1 MVLPSGSSTLSM
13 TWDASDSAA
22 VATLSPDRR
31 PARDRLLTEGLVT
44 SAVLRRLAR
53 LFAGTGVKSSSSSS
67 RAVDTDGVGVGVTL
81 PLSSSSDV
89 SSTTNF
95 FFEAARRE
103 GLPSLTDAI
112 VGLGELYT
120 RAKEKTR
127 QTSRC
132 RVCLFMS
139 FPKADRPNHANGG
152 L

>member
-13 TWDASDSAA
+13 TWDASDSV

-53 LFAGTGVKSSSSSS
+53 LFAGTGVKSSSSS
-67 RAVDTDGVGVGVTL
+67 RTVETDGVGVGVTL

-89 SSTTNF
+89 SSTTSF

-120 RAKEKTR
+120 RAMQKTR
-127 QTSRC
+127 RTSRC

-139 FPKADRPNHANGG
+139 FPKADRRHYADGDS
-152 L
+152 